1 MVICYNIDG
10 DVMNTFGERLKE
22 IRELKG
28 YPQKQVADH
37 LKMQRSNYSKVENNH
52 QNMSHKQLRLFCE
65 LHDVSADYI
74 LGLNPNN
81 KKIFM
86 MEDVDDVKYHLEK
99 IKDLM
104 KK

>member
-1 MVICYNIDG
+1 MK
-10 DVMNTFGERLKE
+10 TFGERLKE

-28 YPQKQVADH
+28 YPQKQVADY
-37 LKMQRSNYSKVENNH
+37 LDMQRSNYSKIENNH

-65 LHDVSADYI
+65 LHDVSSDYV
-74 LGLNPNN
+74 LGLNPSN

-86 MEDVDDVKYHLEK
+86 MEDVEDIDHYLNK

>member
-1 MVICYNIDG
+1 MK
-10 DVMNTFGERLKE
+10 TFGERLKE

-28 YPQKQVADH
+28 YPQKHVADYLH
-37 LKMQRSNYSKVENNH
+37 MQRSNYSKIENDH

-74 LGLNPNN
+74 LGLNPTN

-86 MEDVDDVKYHLEK
+86 MEDMQDIDNYLNK